1 MDWAPREI
9 EGEPRWAQRPR
20 TQALGGRPGVDPTQA
35 LGSLGEVHR
44 AQDAQ
49 KNRTKNASTGALS
62 LR

>member
-1 MDWAPREI
+1 MGPE
-9 EGEPRWAQRPR
+9 
-20 TQALGGRPGVDPTQA
+20 TQNPSFRGRPGVDPTRT

-49 KNRTKNASTGALS
+49 KNRAKNASTGALG